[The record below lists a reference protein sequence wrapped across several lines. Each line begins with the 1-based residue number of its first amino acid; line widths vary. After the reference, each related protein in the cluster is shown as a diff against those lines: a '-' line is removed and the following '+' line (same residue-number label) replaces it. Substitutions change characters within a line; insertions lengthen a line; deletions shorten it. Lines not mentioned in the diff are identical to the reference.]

1 MRARGF
7 TMVEL
12 MMTLAIMGIL
22 AALAIPGYTRF
33 TARAYRS
40 EMRDAMNKLRQAFL
54 AQYNDSGAYGADISN
69 AAVNPPAPLPAPA
82 QWDPHATGWE
92 NVPVSLEGAV
102 RMRYWYAI
110 SGGGT
115 QLVLQATG
123 DFPGV
128 GAYTYSETYVSGSL
142 ALVTEVPP
150 F

>member
-1 MRARGF
+1 
-7 TMVEL
+7 
-12 MMTLAIMGIL
+12 MTLAIMGIL
-22 AALAIPGYTRF
+22 AALAIPAYTRF
-33 TARAYRS
+33 TARAYRT
-40 EMRDAMNKLRQAFL
+40 EMRDALNKLRQAFL
-54 AQYNDSGAYGADISN
+54 AQYNDNGAYGADIAD
-69 AAVNPPAPLPAPA
+69 AAVNPPSAPPSPAPA
-82 QWDPHATGWE
+82 LWESQAHGWE
-92 NVPVSLEGAV
+92 SVPVSLEGGV

-128 GAYTYSETYVSGSL
+128 GPYTYSETYVSGSL